1 MRVFSL
7 VVIEGEGVADRLCN
21 AHVRLLLSI
30 LITIITTTI
39 Y

>member
-7 VVIEGEGVADRLCN
+7 VRVGGEVLADRLCN

-30 LITIITTTI
+30 LTTIITTTI

>member
-1 MRVFSL
+1 MRVFSWGS
-7 VVIEGEGVADRLCN
+7 IEGEVLADRLGN
-21 AHVRLLLSI
+21 AHVHLLLSI